1 MGTQFILQQMKKP
14 KHLVY
19 QMEQEQKMGYFATPS
34 FNIAGVY

>member
-1 MGTQFILQQMKKP
+1 METQFILQQMKKP

-19 QMEQEQKMGYFATPS
+19 QMEQEQKMGYFAMPS